1 MEPQKY
7 LHEEDEAA
15 KKDAK
20 ELKKRTLEEYPCSIF
35 FVFVSVFFW
44 KGSLGWLETY
54 VEVLLVLETL
64 HDPSIPNHHSSQGI
78 RYLRVCRISCFNST
92 MDVEH

>member
-20 ELKKRTLEEYPCSIF
+20 ELKKRTLEEYLAASF
-35 FVFVSVFFW
+35 
-44 KGSLGWLETY
+44 
-54 VEVLLVLETL
+54 LLLCL
-64 HDPSIPNHHSSQGI
+64 
-78 RYLRVCRISCFNST
+78 CFSGRG
-92 MDVEH
+92 VWAG